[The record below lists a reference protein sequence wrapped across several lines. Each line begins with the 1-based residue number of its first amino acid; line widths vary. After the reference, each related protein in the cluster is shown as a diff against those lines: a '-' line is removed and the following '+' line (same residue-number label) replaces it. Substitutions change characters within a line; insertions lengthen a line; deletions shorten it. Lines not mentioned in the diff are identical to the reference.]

1 MKFGF
6 LININEII
14 EYVNKNND
22 FYCVLF
28 EKKKAFEYVVVKDVL
43 YILESCRKREM
54 KVFRIFIFKII
65 KFLLMF
71 FRV

>member
-28 EKKKAFEYVVVKDVL
+28 EKKVFEYVVVKDVL
-43 YILESCRKREM
+43 CIFESCRKREM